1 LWFYGNKDLYCG
13 EVVLVMARSLD
24 KGELS
29 VLFLPDFELF
39 SVILE
44 ADDFVADIIPYTRLK
59 ST

>member
-1 LWFYGNKDLYCG
+1 
-13 EVVLVMARSLD
+13 MARSLD